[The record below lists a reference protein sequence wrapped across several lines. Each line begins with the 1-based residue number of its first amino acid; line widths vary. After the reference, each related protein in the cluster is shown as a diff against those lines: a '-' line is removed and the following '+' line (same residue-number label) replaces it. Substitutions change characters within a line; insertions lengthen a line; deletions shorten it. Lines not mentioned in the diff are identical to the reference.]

1 MREKGG
7 DAQSFDYIMTEQ
19 AEVMGYHIADNKL
32 TKYYLTE
39 LLTDIMY
46 ETSFFGFKQEHL
58 QAEIKQLQQAYSK
71 LKRRSTKERR

>member
-1 MREKGG
+1 
-7 DAQSFDYIMTEQ
+7 
-19 AEVMGYHIADNKL
+19 MGYHIADNKL